1 MIIGED
7 LFQVN
12 NSKVNKSDEISK
24 YVMAEMRILAHVH
37 VVFEKLL
44 KAKNLPCI
52 GAIDMFR
59 VSNWYYLI
67 EAIEIYTKK
76 SNDSNDNMNVSDEI
90 TYGIKKSM
98 YYTFRNAAKILRTY
112 GTLNKLSIYSV
123 EDLSSF
129 KCVWNGQ
136 RKRVFGDAT
145 ACIVKSRSERLRL
158 PSRTI
163 EEETIAVLSNHTLE
177 SLSEMSWLKLEDV
190 DKKAFITIRDLLIC
204 RLTLFNAR
212 RGGEV
217 K

>member
-1 MIIGED
+1 MR
-7 LFQVN
+7 FFVHF
-12 NSKVNKSDEISK
+12 SKT
-24 YVMAEMRILAHVH
+24 
-37 VVFEKLL
+37 
-44 KAKNLPCI
+44 
-52 GAIDMFR
+52 
-59 VSNWYYLI
+59 LI

-112 GTLNKLSIYSV
+112 GTLNKSSIYSV

-129 KCVWNGQ
+129 KCLWNGQ

-145 ACIVKSRSERLRL
+145 ACIIKSRSESLRL

-163 EEETIAVLSNHTLE
+163 EEETISLLRNQTLE

-190 DKKAFITIRDLLIC
+190 DKKAFITI
-204 RLTLFNAR
+204 
-212 RGGEV
+212 
-217 K
+217 